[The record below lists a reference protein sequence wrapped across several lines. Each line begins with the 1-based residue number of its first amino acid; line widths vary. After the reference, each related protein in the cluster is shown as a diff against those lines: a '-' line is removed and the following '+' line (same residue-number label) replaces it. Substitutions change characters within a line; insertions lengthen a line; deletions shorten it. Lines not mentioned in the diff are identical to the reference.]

1 MNVYFWSWVALAIVV
16 LILAVYRIA
25 VASHDDET
33 LHLHQ
38 NEGALI
44 AAQQKLSR
52 RVTAVD
58 QWGMLLTAVLAIYSL
73 VLLSNY
79 LYHTWVKV
87 YQIQ

>member
-1 MNVYFWSWVALAIVV
+1 MNIYVWSWVSLAIVV

-44 AAQQKLSR
+44 AAQQKMSR
-52 RVTAVD
+52 KVTAAD
-58 QWGMLLTAVLAIYSL
+58 RWGMLLTVVLAIYGL
-73 VLLSNY
+73 VLLANY
-79 LYHTWVKV
+79 LYHIWVKP
-87 YQIQ
+87 YQIR

>member
-1 MNVYFWSWVALAIVV
+1 MNVYIWSWVALAIVV

-25 VASHDDET
+25 VASHEDET

-52 RVTAVD
+52 KVTAAD
-58 QWGMLLTAVLAIYSL
+58 RWGMLLTIVLALYGL
-73 VLLSNY
+73 VLLGNY
-79 LYHTWVKV
+79 LYHIWLKTG
-87 YQIQ
+87 QIQ